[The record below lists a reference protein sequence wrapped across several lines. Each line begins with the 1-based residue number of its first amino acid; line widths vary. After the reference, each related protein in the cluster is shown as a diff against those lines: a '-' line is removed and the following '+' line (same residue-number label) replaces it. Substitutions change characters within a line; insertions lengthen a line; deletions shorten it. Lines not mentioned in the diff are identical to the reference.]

1 MNGRI
6 MIVED
11 DAALRLTLERHLGDQ
26 GLRPL
31 AVDSAEAAL
40 TQFATF
46 RPHAVLLDIRLP
58 GMTGLELL
66 LKLRDAAEEVAV
78 ILITGYADMAGAV
91 EAMKW
96 GAFDYLVKPLDLDV
110 IDRTLAR
117 CLQLCRNRHTPPEGV
132 LAPPPEAPDPVLVGS
147 DPKMVEVYKLIGKVA
162 TVPTPVLLRGETG
175 TGKEVIARLIHANS
189 AFAKGPFVPVNC
201 AGERKGRFERAG
213 CGTIFLDEIGDLSAA
228 VQVKL
233 LRVLQ
238 DGVLEAR
245 IIAATHQPL
254 ERLVA
259 EGKFR
264 DDLYFRLRVVEIV
277 VPPLRQ
283 RRDDIRHLVAH
294 ILGRVCRQTGR
305 AVPAVPDRVMDLL
318 RTYDWPGNVRELEN
332 ALTRAAVLAQ
342 GVIEPE
348 HLALGLSTESPPG
361 GDPSLGAVERQHV
374 RRILLKAGGSK
385 TKAAAM
391 LGISRPRLN
400 RLLDKHRIA
409 VS

>member
-40 TQFATF
+40 AQFAIF

-132 LAPPPEAPDPVLVGS
+132 LAPPPETPDPVLVGS

-201 AGERKGRFERAG
+201 AALPEGLLESELFGHTRGAFTGAVAERKGRFELAG
-213 CGTIFLDEIGDLSAA
+213 CGTIFLDEIGDISAA

-238 DGVLEAR
+238 DGEFQAVGSERPLRTDGR
-245 IIAATHQPL
+245 IIAATHRPL

-264 DDLYFRLRVVEIV
+264 EDLYFRLR
-277 VPPLRQ
+277 
-283 RRDDIRHLVAH
+283 
-294 ILGRVCRQTGR
+294 
-305 AVPAVPDRVMDLL
+305 
-318 RTYDWPGNVRELEN
+318 
-332 ALTRAAVLAQ
+332 
-342 GVIEPE
+342 
-348 HLALGLSTESPPG
+348 
-361 GDPSLGAVERQHV
+361 
-374 RRILLKAGGSK
+374 
-385 TKAAAM
+385 
-391 LGISRPRLN
+391 
-400 RLLDKHRIA
+400 
-409 VS
+409 